1 MRPQRFTDYVL
12 DLVKNAPSVS
22 RVQTLAEA
30 GDTKRPFGLVIT
42 TKGESR
48 WQFMGQLPDGAK
60 HEGFAD
66 EPVTGTP
73 APQMGDPATA
83 SSPEEW
89 FAAVVAQA
97 ESPEISEIER
107 WSTREGSAPDA
118 QRGVTFTFHDGSRI
132 FARQL

>member
-12 DLVKNAPSVS
+12 DLAKNAPGIV

-30 GDTKRPFGLVIT
+30 GDTKRPFGLAIT
-42 TKGESR
+42 TSSGENR

-60 HEGFAD
+60 HEGFTD

-73 APQMGDPATA
+73 APAMGDPATA
-83 SSPEEW
+83 GSPEAW
-89 FAAVVAQA
+89 LAAVLAGA
-97 ESPEISEIER
+97 ECPEISAIGR
-107 WSTREGSAPDA
+107 WSTSSEGAA
-118 QRGVTFTFHDGSRI
+118 QRGITVDFHDGSRI